1 MELHSYAKLR
11 GYKKWTIQQK
21 RKLVEARINYDGIFS
36 KKSSN
41 CVDSW
46 KKIMN
51 TAKLNEF
58 NVCFVR
64 KQWANLLAKYKV
76 YKRTRLR
83 QLGKNG
89 EINDQIARE
98 ISEEWEFFYPI
109 HSFMSKKPTNFHS
122 YAQNPRDADENG
134 NAHQDEDYKS
144 EFKSS
149 PPPFPQNTDH
159 DFYSKSASREIQ
171 DIKME
176 PDESSTSNLNTSAA
190 ATSSAKPS
198 ENNNKILG
206 QNSCSTLNSSSIKIE
221 QPQKIVQAEHSAK
234 KTPKK
239 GKPSERDKYY
249 KHKRRYDRR
258 NERRF
263 DALLN
268 VFGQMVK
275 TYFPNVDT
283 TKLDA
288 QSDQISTEDDNESS
302 MSDTVCM
309 EEDLESFCSEQS
321 SAAEPPVS
329 DESGL

>member
-36 KKSSN
+36 RKSSN
-41 CVDSW
+41 CMDSW
-46 KKIMN
+46 KKIMT
-51 TAKLNEF
+51 TAKLNDF

-64 KQWANLLAKYKV
+64 KQWANLLAKYKA

-122 YAQNPRDADENG
+122 YAQNPRDAADENG
-134 NAHQDEDYKS
+134 NDHDDELK
-144 EFKSS
+144 
-149 PPPFPQNTDH
+149 PFPTIPPNTDH
-159 DFYSKSASREIQ
+159 DFYSKSASREIPSLF
-171 DIKME
+171 KME
-176 PDESSTSNLNTSAA
+176 SDELAIPNQATV
-190 ATSSAKPS
+190 ATSPRRVS
-198 ENNNKILG
+198 ESVVVSG
-206 QNSCSTLNSSSIKIE
+206 QNSENSIKIE
-221 QPQKIVQAEHSAK
+221 EPEKIVQTEIIATDSAAVK
-234 KTPKK
+234 KTKK
-239 GKPSERDKYY
+239 KRKPSERDKYY

-258 NERRF
+258 NERRM

-268 VFGQMVK
+268 VVGQMVK
-275 TYFPNVDT
+275 EYFPNVDT
-283 TKLDA
+283 SKLDG
-288 QSDQISTEDDNESS
+288 QSDQISTEDDNESDES
-302 MSDTVCM
+302 ETVFM
-309 EEDLESFCSEQS
+309 EEDTESSCTAAS
-321 SAAEPPVS
+321 SAEAPPS